1 MGYERLA
8 EKAIR
13 IADEPCLFNGVPDN
27 PLVQKQRLQVDA
39 RKWFLSKLLP
49 KQFGDKVTQE
59 LVGNDGGSLITRI
72 ELVPVDP
79 IPRPEELLVPEGGSE
94 TGEVR
99 HFPPRLTAE
108 RRDKEA
114 V

>member
-8 EKAIR
+8 EEALR

-27 PLVQKQRLQVDA
+27 ALVQKQRLQVDA

-59 LVGNDGGSLITRI
+59 ITGEDGGVLITRI
-72 ELVPVDP
+72 ELVPID
-79 IPRPEELLVPEGGSE
+79 PRPRLEELQARDGG
-94 TGEVR
+94 
-99 HFPPRLTAE
+99 
-108 RRDKEA
+108 DEA
-114 V
+114 TVTPLRALPAR